1 MLTSRKP
8 LRLITVLSP
17 LSLGLRL
24 TCLLRANFGVETKRG
39 ACVYGSTRQGPC
51 LGSAP
56 TTHSPALA
64 FAPLR
69 YLDASSYPA
78 GPDGEI
84 RVWGPCP
91 QPEGFLIAS
100 FPFYPNQ
107 SDEDLQRL
115 LVHAQGMLLEK
126 HPADLDRHAIA
137 ATWRM
142 VSREFRYTIQA
153 PPPRPTWLLP
163 RTPVGVLLPFVP
175 SPFTHTTTTTSHR
188 CCGLS
193 VARKR
198 LLVDGLLLQ
207 PLVRMMR
214 QSAPSFDGDYGSNA
228 HGIPRSRVLLGYE
241 RGLAMQ
247 CSGASRSVL

>member
-1 MLTSRKP
+1 LSR
-8 LRLITVLSP
+8 LRSYHTQPSAGIRALAVS
-17 LSLGLRL
+17 R
-24 TCLLRANFGVETKRG
+24 CLLL
-39 ACVYGSTRQGPC
+39 ACGT
-51 LGSAP
+51 
-56 TTHSPALA
+56 
-64 FAPLR
+64 
-69 YLDASSYPA
+69 
-78 GPDGEI
+78 DGEI
-84 RVWGPCP
+84 RVWDLA

-100 FPFYPNQ
+100 FPFYQNQ